1 MNSKEFSLSLIG
13 WYHTDRTYLTFIATF
28 HSCPQLEALPAEA
41 GKGNNKEAMLGS
53 LWLSHLQ
60 FSTVG
65 SGAD

>member
-1 MNSKEFSLSLIG
+1 M
-13 WYHTDRTYLTFIATF
+13 DRTYLTFIATF
-28 HSCPQLEALPAEA
+28 YSCPQLEALPAEA

-53 LWLSHLQ
+53 LWFSHPQ